1 VPKAAVLDANVLFPI
16 ALADLLL
23 NLAQNELLRPVWT
36 DTILAETA
44 ASVDRSGRGD
54 VRPRIAQMVRAF
66 PDAMVHDWPKFAEG
80 LDLPDPDD
88 VHVAAAAIAGRAET
102 IVTFNLRDFP
112 PDRLPVGIRAEHPD
126 AFLCRLMRSDPE
138 IVRSTLA
145 EMAALKKFP
154 PQTVDELLEK
164 LEAQGLS
171 GFVAAMRAVA

>member
-1 VPKAAVLDANVLFPI
+1 MSFFVQCGRTLFWPKLRLQSIAAAVATFGHGSPRWSEHSRMRWFTTGPNSPKGSIYPI
-16 ALADLLL
+16 
-23 NLAQNELLRPVWT
+23 R
-36 DTILAETA
+36 
-44 ASVDRSGRGD
+44 
-54 VRPRIAQMVRAF
+54 
-66 PDAMVHDWPKFAEG
+66 
-80 LDLPDPDD
+80 DD